1 MRWIFK
7 DGEIMAKGQK
17 QQKGGRNKQLPA
29 RLTEKELEK
38 LRIAKKEMSYSDFI
52 MFLYDFWVM
61 NKWVE

>member
-1 MRWIFK
+1 
-7 DGEIMAKGQK
+7 MAKGQK